1 MFDVYLLCCLVDR
14 KHLLLL
20 NLTLTE
26 GSLDAQEVKAV
37 SVPCL
42 FI

>member
-1 MFDVYLLCCLVDR
+1 MPTLLFVLVDR

-26 GSLDAQEVKAV
+26 G
-37 SVPCL
+37 
-42 FI
+42 